1 LKESIINFTDIAR
14 KPYEKRAVLSM
25 KDLSDLWTLEKNSEG
40 KVVFIINKMSS
51 AVKMVEENKMKL
63 NELMQLVES
72 TLPYESFLYYLN
84 LNKIDVKTI
93 DLKKIETAE
102 MMTKLGLMTK
112 NELIKLKER
121 YES

>member
-1 LKESIINFTDIAR
+1 
-14 KPYEKRAVLSM
+14 
-25 KDLSDLWTLEKNSEG
+25 LWTLEKNSEG